1 MTSIL
6 LMVLFG
12 ILAVFWVLAGLR
24 MMWGIARL
32 PRLDDVMPLADADCP
47 SVSILVAARDEEAKL
62 AAALATLVAQ
72 DYPSY
77 EVIAVN
83 DRSRDATPQILDE
96 FARAHSHLKVIHLSE
111 LPKGWLGKPHAL
123 TEAYKQASGEW
134 LVFTDADV
142 RFAPDLLRRAVS
154 LARANTW
161 DHLTVMPL
169 LETNGFWEK
178 TALTYWSFG
187 FFLLVG
193 QPPREARNPRS
204 GRYIG
209 VGAFQLL
216 RRSTYEAVGT
226 HRRLAME
233 VIDDVKLGKLV
244 KHGGFR
250 SAAVLGGDWLRL
262 RYEAGLASIIRGFTK
277 NFFAAVRFRVSLAV
291 AAVVFTLAVSVLP
304 FAASAFTSGWARVLC
319 GVSVGAAV
327 GVHAG
332 VAHTLRVSPF
342 YSVTHPLGALI
353 LCYMMA
359 RSAAVTLWQG
369 GVRWRDTFYPLDE
382 LRKGQ
387 V

>member
-1 MTSIL
+1 MSSHLWTALFGL
-6 LMVLFG
+6 LAAIWVVVGLWMVLG
-12 ILAVFWVLAGLR
+12 IR
-24 MMWGIARL
+24 QL
-32 PRLDDVMPLADADCP
+32 PRLSDVAPLADAECP

-62 AAALATLVAQ
+62 APALGTLVAQ
-72 DYPSY
+72 DYPRY
-77 EVIAVN
+77 EVVAVD

-96 FARAHSHLKVIHLSE
+96 FARKHTHLKVIHLSE

-123 TEAYKQASGEW
+123 TEAYRQSSGEW

-154 LARANTW
+154 LARANAW
-161 DHLTVMPL
+161 DHLAVMPL
-169 LETNGFWEK
+169 LETEGFWEK

-193 QPPREARNPRS
+193 RQPEESRNPRS
-204 GRYIG
+204 GRYMG

-244 KHGGFR
+244 KLGGFR
-250 SAAVLGGDWLRL
+250 SRAILGLDSLRL
-262 RYEAGLASIIRGFTK
+262 RYETGLSRIIRGFSK
-277 NFFAAVRFRVSLAV
+277 NFFAAARFRVSI
-291 AAVVFTLAVSVLP
+291 AAAAAASTLALSVLP
-304 FAASAFTSGWARVLC
+304 FVALAFTSGWARVLC
-319 GVSVGAAV
+319 GVSVGIAV

-332 VAHTLRVSPF
+332 VALTLRVSPF
-342 YSVTHPLGALI
+342 YSVTHPVGALI

-359 RSAAVTLWQG
+359 RSAVVTLWQG

>member
-1 MTSIL
+1 MTSHL
-6 LMVLFG
+6 WTALFG
-12 ILAVFWVLAGLR
+12 LLAAFWVFAGLW
-24 MMWGIARL
+24 MIWGIRQL
-32 PRLDDVMPLADADCP
+32 PRLDDVTPLANADCP
-47 SVSILVAARDEEAKL
+47 SISILVAARDEEDKL
-62 AAALATLVAQ
+62 PAALATLVAQ
-72 DYPSY
+72 DYPRY

-83 DRSRDATPQILDE
+83 DRSRDTTPQILEE
-96 FARAHSHLKVIHLSE
+96 FARHHPNLKVIHLSE

-123 TEAYKQASGEW
+123 WEAYKQASGEW

-154 LARANTW
+154 LARANAW

-169 LETNGFWEK
+169 LETSGFWEK

-193 QPPREARNPRS
+193 QKPREARNPRS
-204 GRYIG
+204 GRYMG

-233 VIDDVKLGKLV
+233 VIEDMKLGKLV

-304 FAASAFTSGWARVLC
+304 FVALAFTTGWSRVLC
-319 GVSVGAAV
+319 GVAV
-327 GVHAG
+327 GVAAGLHAQ
-332 VAHTLRVSPF
+332 VALTLRVSPF